1 MDIESEKFGFFLK
14 DIRSHETTRSHIK
27 IFGNEFSMLVL
38 PKDVRLPCSE
48 FTGLQANVTVV
59 VSKHTPPTV
68 STYIKD
74 LCTYLSMCCAPLG
87 SGGVGLTWGIWS
99 YPRSNSPWWRR
110 ILSSNPPVNR
120 VFFSLNI
127 KTRCTTI
134 QGYVQGKVKSPSLG
148 PKFQESKF
156 PRMSQGRGWGNT
168 YNSGNTELSNHE
180 NSFDPQPSISS
191 GFPLE
196 AVQIVCVGQPIMQ
209 NQVHLPS
216 SHPKTEKPPTNQINS
231 EPVADISTL
240 TPLTLDKARYIASLY
255 SISTKTSS
263 SLPNLWILCS
273 NEKPNIVSLGTSFI
287 NSTLYIYTITL
298 QETLHSDSSRK
309 DVCKQQNHFDGPV
322 FSRYAIAGSSSSDD
336 DESGSLSIEFNW
348 SEAERPLSLPPE
360 SAHAVIKVSAKPG
373 YTFSPVLSTYSELS
387 TLLAF
392 CNILSGASEWPL
404 QEHPSQQDTTAQ
416 LTQKIDSFLS
426 DVASPLTQVLDT
438 TVISPTADN
447 TIYETRKNLDFA
459 ERLWMF
465 AKDVTSLD
473 ELQETFGDVF
483 KALLLGRVQPF
494 VHRTSSS
501 TLAILL
507 RQLLQCSSTEE
518 RQALAPRYQSLLS
531 PTKLLPCLI
540 QIGLEKMRRDY
551 RTFFISSD
559 IVTDDQLDDFFSSSF
574 SQSQLAQCH
583 ILCKLHCVLEI
594 NASLLSFL
602 NLPSSVL
609 SSLTKTALQVYRGM
623 PFKKSFSTT
632 PTFSLPLAPYSPSLK
647 SLVCLCTK
655 LHPTT
660 WKATRSKEQA
670 IILYRN
676 EPLYGKGE
684 DSDCYSVYKA
694 RFDISCLW

>member
-1 MDIESEKFGFFLK
+1 
-14 DIRSHETTRSHIK
+14 
-27 IFGNEFSMLVL
+27 
-38 PKDVRLPCSE
+38 
-48 FTGLQANVTVV
+48 
-59 VSKHTPPTV
+59 
-68 STYIKD
+68 
-74 LCTYLSMCCAPLG
+74 
-87 SGGVGLTWGIWS
+87 
-99 YPRSNSPWWRR
+99 
-110 ILSSNPPVNR
+110 
-120 VFFSLNI
+120 
-127 KTRCTTI
+127 
-134 QGYVQGKVKSPSLG
+134 
-148 PKFQESKF
+148 
-156 PRMSQGRGWGNT
+156 
-168 YNSGNTELSNHE
+168 
-180 NSFDPQPSISS
+180 
-191 GFPLE
+191 
-196 AVQIVCVGQPIMQ
+196 MQ

-216 SHPKTEKPPTNQINS
+216 SHPKNEKLPTNLINS
-231 EPVADISTL
+231 EPVADVSTL
-240 TPLTLDKARYIASLY
+240 IPLTLDEARYIASLY

-263 SLPNLWILCS
+263 SLPNLWIMCS
-273 NEKPNIVSLGTSFI
+273 SEKPKIVSLGTFFN

-298 QETLHSDSSRK
+298 QETLHSESSRK
-309 DVCKQQNHFDGPV
+309 GVFKQQNHFNGPV

-336 DESGSLSIEFNW
+336 DESGSLSVEFNW

-360 SAHAVIKVSAKPG
+360 SSHAVIKVSAKPG
-373 YTFSPVLSTYSELS
+373 YTFSPVLATYSELS

-392 CNILSGASEWPL
+392 CLSGVSEWPL
-404 QEHPSQQDTTAQ
+404 QEHPSQQDTMGQ
-416 LTQKIDSFLS
+416 LTKKIDSFLG

-447 TIYETRKNLDFA
+447 SIYETRKDLDFA

-473 ELQETFGDVF
+473 ELQEIFGAVF
-483 KALLLGRVQPF
+483 KALLLGQVQPF

-559 IVTDDQLDDFFSSSF
+559 IVTDNQLDHFFSEFS
-574 SQSQLAQCH
+574 SQSQLAKCR

-609 SSLTKTALQVYRGM
+609 SSLTKTALQVYREM
-623 PFKKSFSTT
+623 PFKSFSTA

-647 SLVCLCTK
+647 SLVCLCNK

-660 WKATRSKEQA
+660 WKATQGKEQA
-670 IILYRN
+670 MILYRN
-676 EPLYGKGE
+676 EPLYGKSE
-684 DSDCYSVYKA
+684 DSDNYSVYKA
-694 RFDISCLW
+694 RCDISYL